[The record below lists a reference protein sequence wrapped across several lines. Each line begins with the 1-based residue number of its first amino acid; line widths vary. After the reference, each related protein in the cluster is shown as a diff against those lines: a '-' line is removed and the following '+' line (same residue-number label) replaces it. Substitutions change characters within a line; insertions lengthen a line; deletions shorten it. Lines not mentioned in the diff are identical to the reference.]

1 MMEPKVSIIV
11 PVYNAEE
18 YLERCVDSILNQEFS
33 DLELI
38 LVDDGSKD
46 GSGDICRRYG
56 EQDRRVRVI
65 SKENSGVSDSRNM
78 AIDQARGIYLQF
90 VDSDDWLTPDATRL
104 LVRRAEE
111 TGCDL
116 VISDFYRVSGDLVAH
131 KGDIEEDG
139 EMTLEEFASH
149 MMENP
154 ADFYYG
160 VLWNKLYRRELVER
174 YHLRMDRNIS
184 WCEDFMFNLEYMRH
198 VQSICALR
206 TPVYYYLKRKG
217 SLVSQGMNITRTV
230 RMKLMM
236 FEYYNN
242 FYKHV
247 LDEED
252 YEKNR
257 LQVYRFLVD
266 SAGDGIVLPSIF
278 SGSKRLGRERTR
290 VSAEAVAED
299 SILAEAYRDR
309 KLLEYYLE
317 PVALRCGLSV
327 GETILLVY
335 LSQEKREFTREEL
348 ADLMN
353 MSRPRLQAAIQ
364 KLSGRGMVRMEE
376 QKEKKNGHKVFTAH
390 IQPAACL
397 LFKDFEAVRRDYFGA
412 RFKGFTQEERDCY
425 LELTV
430 RVQENVRAVL
440 RQPAAAEADAEKRH
454 KAGKQGYQKRKKT
467 I

>member
-1 MMEPKVSIIV
+1 MAPKVSVIV
-11 PVYNAEE
+11 PVYNAQE
-18 YLERCVDSILNQEFS
+18 YLKRCVDSILNQEFT

-38 LVDDGSKD
+38 LVDDGSRD
-46 GSGDICRRYG
+46 RSGEICLQYG
-56 EQDRRVRVI
+56 RQDPRVRVI
-65 SKENSGVSDSRNM
+65 SKENSGVSDSRNL
-78 AIDQARGIYLQF
+78 AISQASGTYLQF

-116 VISDFYRVSGDLVAH
+116 VIADFYRVSGDLVSH

-139 EMTLEEFASH
+139 VMTLEEFASH

-174 YHLRMDRNIS
+174 NGLRMDRDIS
-184 WCEDFMFNLEYMRH
+184 WCEDFLFNLEYMRH
-198 VQSICALR
+198 AGTICTLR

-217 SLVSQGMNITRTV
+217 SLVSQGMNVTRTV

-242 FYKHV
+242 FYKHI

-266 SAGDGIVLPSIF
+266 SAGDGFVPPLLF
-278 SGSKRLGRERTR
+278 SGSRRLGWERTR
-290 VSAEAVAED
+290 VSAETVLED

-327 GETILLVY
+327 KETGLLAY
-335 LSQEKREFTREEL
+335 LSREKREFTREEL

-353 MSRPRLQAAIQ
+353 MSRPRLQAALQ
-364 KLSGRGMVRMEE
+364 KLSARGMIRLEE
-376 QKEKKNGHKVFTAH
+376 GKEKKNGRKLYAAQ
-390 IQPAACL
+390 IQPAAAL
-397 LFKDFEAVRRDYFGA
+397 LFKDFEAVRRDYFET
-412 RFKGFTQEERDCY
+412 RFRGFTEEEMESYRRFDS
-425 LELTV
+425 
-430 RVQENVRAVL
+430 RIRENVRTVL
-440 RQPAAAEADAEKRH
+440 RQPACAEEEGEKGRRPARQWGL
-454 KAGKQGYQKRKKT
+454 KEKKER
-467 I
+467 